1 MDLMRTTLDAGLP
14 ALGLELSEETRQ
26 KLCDF
31 GAAVVKQNEV
41 MNLTAITAPDQV
53 AKLHLLDSLSVLCCA
68 DLKGKTTWER
78 AELLINIAHPD
89 FRDQLIKDAER
100 MGIWKNTSKLL

>member
-31 GAAVVKQNEV
+31 GAAENQK
-41 MNLTAITAPDQV
+41 
-53 AKLHLLDSLSVLCCA
+53 K
-68 DLKGKTTWER
+68 
-78 AELLINIAHPD
+78 EL
-89 FRDQLIKDAER
+89 Q
-100 MGIWKNTSKLL
+100 